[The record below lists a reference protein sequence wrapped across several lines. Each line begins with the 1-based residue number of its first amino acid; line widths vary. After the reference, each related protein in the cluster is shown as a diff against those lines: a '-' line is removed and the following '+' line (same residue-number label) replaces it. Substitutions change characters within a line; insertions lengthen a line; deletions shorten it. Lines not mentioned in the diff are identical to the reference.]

1 MIWPASAARWLR
13 VAASVLALALAS
25 GCASLGSNPADPLE
39 PINRKVFAFNDAV
52 DRAVTKPIAKGYQAV
67 VPEPV
72 RTCVGN
78 VFYNMSVP
86 LTAVNNLL
94 QGKVISFCQ
103 DVTRFTLN
111 TLFGFGGC
119 VDIATELG
127 IERNRTDIG
136 ETLGRWGVPPGPY
149 LVLPIFGPSTVRDTT
164 TLLADLGYNP
174 ITQINDDNARL
185 TLIVLRAVDTRASLL
200 RAEQLLDS
208 MGIDKYNAIRTVYLQ
223 QRLNAIYDGNPPEP
237 DEEKPASKSKDK
249 TSQALQRE
257 RMLTSEL
264 PSVLVVPVKAGVA
277 GVADGNTSG
286 ARAGTAGMTLLS
298 QQ

>member
-1 MIWPASAARWLR
+1 MR
-13 VAASVLALALAS
+13 VAAAVLALALAS

-39 PINRKVFAFNDAV
+39 PINRKVFAFNDTV

-78 VFYNMSVP
+78 FFYNMSVP

-94 QGKVISFCQ
+94 QGKVVSFCQ
-103 DVTRFTLN
+103 DITRFTLN

-149 LVLPIFGPSTVRDTT
+149 LVLPIFGPSTVRDSTS
-164 TLLADLGYNP
+164 LLADLGYNP
-174 ITQINDDNARL
+174 ITQINDDNTRL
-185 TLIVLRAVDTRASLL
+185 SLVVLRAVDTRASLL

-223 QRLNAIYDGNPPEP
+223 QRLNAIYDGNPPDPE
-237 DEEKPASKSKDK
+237 DDKPKTDSKDK
-249 TSQALQRE
+249 TSQAPARE
-257 RMLTSEL
+257 HTLTSEA
-264 PSVLVVPVKAGVA
+264 PVMLVVPVKAGLSGLAA
-277 GVADGNTSG
+277 GHTSTQL
-286 ARAGTAGMTLLS
+286 AGTRDLNPLS
-298 QQ
+298 QP

>member
-1 MIWPASAARWLR
+1 MR
-13 VAASVLALALAS
+13 VAAAVLALALAS

-39 PINRKVFAFNDAV
+39 PINRKVFAFNDTV

-78 VFYNMSVP
+78 FFYNMSVP

-94 QGKVISFCQ
+94 QGKVVSFCQ
-103 DVTRFTLN
+103 DITRFTLN

-149 LVLPIFGPSTVRDTT
+149 LVLPIFGPSTVRDSTS
-164 TLLADLGYNP
+164 LLADLGYNP
-174 ITQINDDNARL
+174 ITQINDDNTRL
-185 TLIVLRAVDTRASLL
+185 SLVVLRAVDTRASLL

-223 QRLNAIYDGNPPEP
+223 QRLNAIYDGNPPDPE
-237 DEEKPASKSKDK
+237 DDKPKTDSKDK
-249 TSQALQRE
+249 TSQAPARE
-257 RMLTSEL
+257 RTLTSEA
-264 PSVLVVPVKAGVA
+264 PVMLVVPVKAGLSGLA
-277 GVADGNTSG
+277 SGHTSTQL
-286 ARAGTAGMTLLS
+286 AGTRDLNPLT
-298 QQ
+298 QP

>member
-1 MIWPASAARWLR
+1 MIWAATAARCMR
-13 VAASVLALALAS
+13 VAAAALALALAS

-39 PINRKVFAFNDAV
+39 PINRKVFAFNDTV
-52 DRAVTKPIAKGYQAV
+52 DRAVTKPIAQGYQKV

-78 VFYNMSVP
+78 FFYNMSVP

-94 QGKVISFCQ
+94 QGKVVSFCQ
-103 DVTRFTLN
+103 DITRFTLN
-111 TLFGFGGC
+111 TIFGFGGC

-136 ETLGRWGVPPGPY
+136 ETLGRWGMPPGPY
-149 LVLPIFGPSTVRDTT
+149 LVLPIFGPSTVRDSTS
-164 TLLADLGYNP
+164 LLVDLGYNP

-185 TLIVLRAVDTRASLL
+185 SLVVLRAVDTRASLL

-223 QRLNAIYDGNPPEP
+223 QRLNAIYDGNPP
-237 DEEKPASKSKDK
+237 DADDDKPQPGNKDK
-249 TSQALQRE
+249 TSQAPARE
-257 RMLTSEL
+257 RMLTSGA
-264 PSVLVVPVKAGVA
+264 PVLLVMPVKAGLP
-277 GVADGNTSG
+277 GPTDRHTS
-286 ARAGTAGMTLLS
+286 APAAGTAALSLLS
-298 QQ
+298 QP